1 MDDLYNRM
9 QCKVMEEML
18 HRSGISIESINQS
31 INLIVTEGGLA
42 RKEML
47 RVAGL
52 IIQASRSPL
61 DSLWVTLYIYSV
73 HTT

>member
-1 MDDLYNRM
+1 M

-18 HRSGISIESINQS
+18 HRPGISIGSINQS

-61 DSLWVTLYIYSV
+61 DSLWVTLYIYTRRVSPAIKI
-73 HTT
+73 